1 MDDQLKGALRALV
14 PAVVAYLVGRGYI
27 PASVAAEAG
36 ALVLAVGAV
45 GWSIFDKRRSA
56 KVAAVAAMP
65 GTVVSPDGKT
75 ITIMERD
82 LVNAAR
88 VAATNAVGA

>member
-1 MDDQLKGALRALV
+1 MDDYLKGALRALV
-14 PAVVAYLVGRGYI
+14 PSVVAYAVGRGWI
-27 PASVAAEAG
+27 PASAAADAG
-36 ALVLAVGAV
+36 ALILAAGAV
-45 GWSIFDKRRSA
+45 GWSIFDKRKSA

-82 LVNAAR
+82 LAVAAKE
-88 VAATNAVGA
+88 AATNAVGA